1 VLQSIKQ
8 NQAFIAVFLN
18 YRLNIFGF
26 GASSDM
32 IAAQSRFSSLKG
44 INFGLRDQK
53 VALTW
58 ISKNI
63 AAFGGDPEK
72 TTIAGQ
78 SCGASSVHAHLLEAE
93 LGDSGNSKALFQKAI
108 LQSGA
113 LGCAGPRPMADAD
126 RHWSDL
132 CRKFRIEHEEP
143 VRRVELLK
151 RVPADRL
158 LSAATDLR
166 WSTYPLY
173 VDGITLK
180 PTNLGCEVLVELG
193 DVASGCDSEDLDA
206 KERREIEIVA
216 GDVDSEVGTPYL
228 NPIRHSKKPCAISV
242 R

>member
-8 NQAFIAVFLN
+8 NQAFIAVALN

-32 IAAQSRFSSLKG
+32 IAAQSGSCSLKG

-58 ISKNI
+58 ISRNI
-63 AAFGGDPEK
+63 AAFGGDPDK
-72 TTIAGQ
+72 ITIAGQ

-93 LGDSGNSKALFQKAI
+93 LGGGGKRKALFQKAI

-113 LGCAGPRPMADAD
+113 LGCAGPRSMADAD

-132 CRKFRIEHEEP
+132 CRRFQIDNEEAVKRI
-143 VRRVELLK
+143 ELLK
-151 RVPADRL
+151 GVPAHRL
-158 LSAATDLR
+158 LDAAADLG
-166 WSTYPLY
+166 WSVYPLY

-180 PTNLGCEVLVELG
+180 ATDLGCEVLVGLG
-193 DVASGCDSEDLDA
+193 EVAGGFDSEDEDA

-216 GDVDSEVGTPYL
+216 GDVDAEVGA
-228 NPIRHSKKPCAISV
+228 PCSNITTQ
-242 R
+242 